1 MARWETCPTEPSRGA
16 WKAQNG
22 ETLYNMVQSQINA
35 PMKVESTMKRAG
47 NELLPAGALEESMIA
62 SILNGMHDKHRS
74 RIAQCK

>member
-1 MARWETCPTEPSRGA
+1 
-16 WKAQNG
+16 
-22 ETLYNMVQSQINA
+22 
-35 PMKVESTMKRAG
+35 MKVESTMKRAG